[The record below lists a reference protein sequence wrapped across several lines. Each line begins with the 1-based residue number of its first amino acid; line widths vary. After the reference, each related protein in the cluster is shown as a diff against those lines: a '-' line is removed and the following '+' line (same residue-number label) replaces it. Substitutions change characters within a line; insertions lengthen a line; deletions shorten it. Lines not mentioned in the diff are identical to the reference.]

1 MPAGTL
7 EATFETHFVR
17 SWAFYPTSDIDMIL
31 VDPDGNAS
39 TLGATLASPERVV
52 VANPTPGTWTVLVS
66 AFALPAEPD
75 FFWLY
80 AKADGKRLRASR

>member
-1 MPAGTL
+1 MVNRLA
-7 EATFETHFVR
+7 
-17 SWAFYPTSDIDMIL
+17 W
-31 VDPDGNAS
+31 NARAIRIMVGS
-39 TLGATLASPERVV
+39 TLSSPERVT

-80 AKADGKRLRASR
+80 AKADGTRLPATQ